1 MLTMAHARE
10 SDSEWLGS
18 KETAE
23 VLGIS
28 LRTIYRLVDDGQLPA
43 YQIGRVIRFKRD
55 EVEAFIESTR
65 IQPGD
70 LRHLYEMKTQ
80 SSQEG

>member
-1 MLTMAHARE
+1 MKHDQE
-10 SDSEWLGS
+10 SHTEWLGS

-23 VLGIS
+23 LLGIS
-28 LRTIYRLVDDGQLPA
+28 LRTTYRLVDDGQLPA

-70 LRHLYEMKTQ
+70 LRHLYDLKAQ
-80 SSQEG
+80 SGKEA

>member
-1 MLTMAHARE
+1 MAHTRE
-10 SDSEWLGS
+10 SHSEWLGS

-23 VLGIS
+23 MLGIS

-70 LRHLYEMKTQ
+70 LRHLYEMKAQ
-80 SSQEG
+80 SGQEE